1 MRVFVRL
8 SFCDVIQSKDEL
20 TSLARRCVV
29 STLPY
34 ISRPAQDPVCGM
46 TVDEKSAKFQI
57 EYAGRIYH
65 FCSARC
71 LESFTANPTR
81 YTR

>member
-1 MRVFVRL
+1 M
-8 SFCDVIQSKDEL
+8 
-20 TSLARRCVV
+20 

-34 ISRPAQDPVCGM
+34 VSRPARDPVCGM
-46 TVDEKSAKFQI
+46 IVDEKFAKFQI
-57 EYAGRIYH
+57 GYAGRIYY

-81 YTR
+81 YAK